1 MVGAPIRQVA
11 ARAYEV
17 PTDTP
22 EVDGTLSWDHTT
34 LVVVHVDAGAPAG
47 LGYMY
52 ADASLVGLI
61 HRKLARVLF
70 GTGLLDVGAL
80 SAARHLSGR
89 CAPAAHLPVACAI
102 PQLRHVEWFDDHVRI
117 EHMLFE
123 GTSQP
128 RHGAITPDLTR
139 FGLGLALKACDAER
153 FRVR

>member
-47 LGYMY
+47 LGYMC

-70 GTGLLDVGAL
+70 GTGLLDVGAKRRTSPFGPL
-80 SAARHLSGR
+80 CAGRTSPGCLRHSSAASRR
-89 CAPAAHLPVACAI
+89 MV
-102 PQLRHVEWFDDHVRI
+102 
-117 EHMLFE
+117 
-123 GTSQP
+123 
-128 RHGAITPDLTR
+128 
-139 FGLGLALKACDAER
+139 
-153 FRVR
+153 